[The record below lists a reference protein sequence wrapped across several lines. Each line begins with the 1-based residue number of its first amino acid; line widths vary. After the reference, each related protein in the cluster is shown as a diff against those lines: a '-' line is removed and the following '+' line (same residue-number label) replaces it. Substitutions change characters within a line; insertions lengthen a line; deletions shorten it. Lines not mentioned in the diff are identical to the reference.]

1 MVTRLKRVVR
11 NRLVLLLALVLIG
24 TGGAV
29 YLVKN
34 MNDGIHPSFE
44 AVASASAPEV
54 ETNESGS
61 GRATD
66 TISPTLTDAL
76 NAAVE
81 ANEGVINA
89 KHAVRAASVTQ
100 TIQFIVLGRSEE
112 EATSEAAA
120 MRDRYLVATAPA
132 PIEVRMQ
139 EALAKAHTV
148 LEQLNA
154 LLPPEEVIPSDP
166 LVAAQKALLNS
177 QISGLTSESSQLYI
191 EQVLADTEAE
201 KADFQEDIDQILAQ
215 IVDLRT
221 QLAELPVDS
230 SDSTTSRGET
240 DTGTDTGNDRGSD
253 PLLVESSDALDQQFK
268 IESLQSLYSNLQTEF
283 QMLYIESTTDQT
295 VPLSEIEVTDVTSDP
310 IAIPLAA
317 GTALAGFTLLGL
329 GLVMVDDRL
338 KRKWWTQKDFNGVL
352 AETPDRRIRGVEPWY
367 WNTPSGPR
375 KLAIQKVAVNFLQS
389 VESGPV
395 AVGVLGVTTKP
406 TALRAF
412 SVDLAAT
419 MVTTGRTSLVID
431 TTGLE
436 EEVKAEPWQLLGG
449 GPVVADLLNPWKH
462 DIDDDQIATAVI
474 EAGELWP
481 GLGVIPSGGPSLYSI
496 EGAMTPVASK
506 LLDHARRTFDL
517 TLVPIT
523 ERGTAL
529 SDALVRNLDAVLI
542 VGRGGKTKIK
552 DAEALAE
559 KLAANGANVIGS
571 VLVLKPTRRKFK
583 ELLRRGK
590 GTPQMRPDLTSKPVE
605 GPAPKVAP
613 RARTTARHA
622 AFDRSG
628 ISDVLDKYSISDSWE
643 AVENGDAQEEAV
655 EARAVN
661 ENSVD
666 SRPNRQSKGG
676 NGRRPKLTAV
686 LARHPDARPRSDA

>member
-11 NRLVLLLALVLIG
+11 HRLVLLLALVLIG

-29 YLVKN
+29 YLVKK
-34 MNDGIHPSFE
+34 MNDGIKPTFQ
-44 AVASASAPEV
+44 AVASADVPEA
-54 ETNESGS
+54 ETNDSGS
-61 GRATD
+61 GRATN
-66 TISPTLTDAL
+66 TVSPTLTDAL
-76 NAAVE
+76 DAAIE
-81 ANEGVINA
+81 ANEGYLNA
-89 KHAVRAASVTQ
+89 KHSVRAASVTQ
-100 TIQFIVLGRSEE
+100 TIQFTVLGRTEE
-112 EATSEAAA
+112 EATSGAAE
-120 MRDRYLVATAPA
+120 MRERYLVATAP
-132 PIEVRMQ
+132 PPLEERMQ
-139 EALAKAHTV
+139 EALSKAHTV

-154 LLPPEEVIPSDP
+154 LLPPEEEIPSDP

-177 QISGLTSESSQLYI
+177 QIAGLTSQSSQLYV
-191 EQVLADTEAE
+191 EQVLADTESE

-215 IVDLRT
+215 IVELRT

-230 SDSTTSRGET
+230 SDAATSRGE

-253 PLLVESSDALDQQFK
+253 PLLVDNSNALDEQFQ
-268 IESLQSLYSNLQTEF
+268 IESLQSLYSNLQSDF
-283 QMLYIESTTDQT
+283 QKLYIESTTDQT
-295 VPLSEIEVTDVTSDP
+295 VELQEIEVTDVTSTP
-310 IAIPLAA
+310 IPIPLAT
-317 GTALAGFTLLGL
+317 GTGLVGFTLLGL

-436 EEVKAEPWQLLGG
+436 EEVRSEPWQLLGG

-462 DIDDDQIATAVI
+462 GIDDDQIATAVI

-542 VGRGGKTKIK
+542 VGRGGKTRIK

-559 KLAANGANVIGS
+559 KLAANGSTVIGS

-590 GTPQMRPDLTSKPVE
+590 GTPQMRPDLTSKPVD
-605 GPAPKVAP
+605 GPAPKAGL
-613 RARTTARHA
+613 RARTIARHA

-643 AVENGDAQEEAV
+643 NEPEEAREESEEV
-655 EARAVN
+655 RAVN
-661 ENSVD
+661 ESSVD
-666 SRPNRQSKGG
+666 SRTSRSSKGG

-686 LARHPDARPRSDA
+686 LASHPDARPRSDA